1 MEKNTNPISPNYEVN
16 TYYQLPYIDS
26 FMSAAE
32 WKVFT
37 IIFNHIMICTKHDKE
52 KTNGVEITHQW
63 IGMKANITE
72 KHSKATVKRL
82 KELGVLKSRKS
93 YAKPNKYELNWSTIN
108 SLAKR
113 QMEGESKPKLNTSI
127 NSNQI
132 DPINS
137 NQKGTSNSNQN
148 DPHIMNPD
156 NEHNNLSPYIISP
169 LQQTAEKPTDGD
181 EDSNTQN
188 EAIHNTNE
196 RTSGNHNE
204 KSEDLDLR
212 DGDNNTNSDNH
223 NSNNLTET
231 LRNEDKQNSDNLNK
245 AIHNS
250 NEHGIGNP
258 TEKSEDLELRD
269 LGLSYCDE
277 YHNTIRQT
285 DTMQDEDN
293 FNKANHNSNEHDNGN
308 PNEGYIASLEAEMA
322 MQVETMRTEGITQ
335 PIVDIDQTPDIPIE
349 PNEDILQ
356 QAYEW
361 FNGEGDYNPI
371 NLPNEE
377 PIAPKNASEG
387 LKDPRVDNY
396 TQNPLDALKTA
407 ENPQKSNPT
416 TETPITENGNTQIQS
431 DSNYKKADSNENQ
444 DKPKAV
450 AEELNTAHEKPQT
463 PKNASEGLT
472 TTALNN
478 YTKTNGDTLRLAE
491 IPQKSNCTVEEEIDA
506 ILDAVPN
513 TPKTTEKKPSKK
525 PTGGWYVHPRDRKEY
540 VKILKRKEFV
550 WKYDEG
556 YCRFIEGFPPS
567 SEVIY
572 PIVEASYN
580 RYNIITCVDKINSH
594 LCSQKIMCKAENIC
608 TVYWEG
614 VLWYYDETA
623 KFSDGQIWLLY
634 DRLKTLKDN
643 IKQCGFNKEANDMY
657 KDYCNKGYNVNPK
670 LIEPKC
676 ERPKEKKKND
686 DEDFDEE

>member
-1 MEKNTNPISPNYEVN
+1 MCKFNNWIGLMQCKTLTPTEKVTIGNILVFNNAKDMGYWNNTPLTLLAENVNISTRGLSKVVKKLEDKGIITKKQKTYRNANDYVPNIEAIN
-16 TYYQLPYIDS
+16 NLIETLNKEQS
-26 FMSAAE
+26 SNKGNSSNKE
-32 WKVFT
+32 QSSNK
-37 IIFNHIMICTKHDKE
+37 NKEQSSDKGNGLNKE
-52 KTNGVEITHQW
+52 QSSDRSKEQSSDKYKINKTN
-63 IGMKANITE
+63 N
-72 KHSKATVKRL
+72 
-82 KELGVLKSRKS
+82 
-93 YAKPNKYELNWSTIN
+93 Y
-108 SLAKR
+108 
-113 QMEGESKPKLNTSI
+113 
-127 NSNQI
+127 
-132 DPINS
+132 
-137 NQKGTSNSNQN
+137 
-148 DPHIMNPD
+148 
-156 NEHNNLSPYIISP
+156 NLSPYIISP

-212 DGDNNTNSDNH
+212 VGDNNTNSDNH

-245 AIHNS
+245 AIHNT

-285 DTMQDEDN
+285 DTMQTEDN

-361 FNGEGDYNPI
+361 FNGEGDYDPI

-416 TETPITENGNTQIQS
+416 TETPIAENGNTQIQS

-478 YTKTNGDTLRLAE
+478 YTKTNGDTLRMAE

-525 PTGGWYVHPRDRKEY
+525 PKGGWYVHPRDRKEY
-540 VKILKRKEFV
+540 VEILKRKEFV

>member
-1 MEKNTNPISPNYEVN
+1 MVNIFNEWTQLLHSPKFTPNEKVTLGIILDYANLKEKNKKWNNVTLQNLTNKTTLNPKTVRKVLSNLECNGFIKKRTNVYKNANDYVPNIEAIRNVVSEVNLTHTSEVNLTLLEEIGKNYPTEEIGKNYPISEVNLTHTSEVKNTPNTKRTNPTKPNYTN
-16 TYYQLPYIDS
+16 LPL
-26 FMSAAE
+26 
-32 WKVFT
+32 
-37 IIFNHIMICTKHDKE
+37 N
-52 KTNGVEITHQW
+52 KTNT
-63 IGMKANITE
+63 
-72 KHSKATVKRL
+72 
-82 KELGVLKSRKS
+82 
-93 YAKPNKYELNWSTIN
+93 
-108 SLAKR
+108 
-113 QMEGESKPKLNTSI
+113 
-127 NSNQI
+127 
-132 DPINS
+132 
-137 NQKGTSNSNQN
+137 
-148 DPHIMNPD
+148 
-156 NEHNNLSPYIISP
+156 P

-212 DGDNNTNSDNH
+212 DGDSNTNSDNH

-245 AIHNS
+245 AEHNT

-277 YHNTIRQT
+277 YHNTNGQT
-285 DTMQDEDN
+285 DTMQAEDN

-361 FNGEGDYNPI
+361 FNGEGDYDPI

-525 PTGGWYVHPRDRKEY
+525 PKGGWYVHPRDKDTYKLFWVRDKQKCRE
-540 VKILKRKEFV
+540 IRNNPIE
-550 WKYDEG
+550 DEKA
-556 YCRFIEGFPPS
+556 INK
-567 SEVIY
+567 
-572 PIVEASYN
+572 IVEASVN
-580 RYNIITCVDKINSH
+580 RYTVITAMLKLKSYITAYYTIGDAKGVSEAYW
-594 LCSQKIMCKAENIC
+594 QIM
-608 TVYWEG
+608 
-614 VLWYYDETA
+614 LWYYDKTANFTDKQLWRMHKELKIIET
-623 KFSDGQIWLLY
+623 
-634 DRLKTLKDN
+634 N
-643 IKQCGFNKEANDMY
+643 IKKCGFNKECNAEYLDLL
-657 KDYCNKGYNVNPK
+657 DYGINVNPK
-670 LIEPKC
+670 LSEPKT
-676 ERPKEKKKND
+676 ETKYTDEDFD
-686 DEDFDEE
+686 DEDFDEDDDE